1 MRNPRRRITTW
12 RSTSRRCST
21 RISLPSSLR
30 TPDQVKAIGGKFQL
44 NITGDGG
51 GEWFIDASDTGP
63 SVMPGQGPAADITIT
78 IAAEDFEKLQED
90 PQTNGMALF
99 NEGKMI
105 IQGNAMLGM
114 MLGNSSP
121 SGRPSPL
128 EPGEEVHCA
137 SAGAFHPHV
146 GLW

>member
-1 MRNPRRRITTW
+1 MAVDIQKVFNED
-12 RSTSRRCST
+12 
-21 RISLPSSLR
+21 LPAQFAKN
-30 TPDQVKAIGGKFQL
+30 PDQVKSIGGKFQL

-114 MLGNSSP
+114 MLGKLFTLGP
-121 SGRPSPL
+121 S
-128 EPGEEVHCA
+128 
-137 SAGAFHPHV
+137 
-146 GLW
+146 

>member
-1 MRNPRRRITTW
+1 MAVDIQKVFNED
-12 RSTSRRCST
+12 
-21 RISLPSSLR
+21 LPAQFAKN
-30 TPDQVKAIGGKFQL
+30 PDQVKAIGGKFQL

-114 MLGNSSP
+114 MLGKLFTLGP
-121 SGRPSPL
+121 S
-128 EPGEEVHCA
+128 
-137 SAGAFHPHV
+137 
-146 GLW
+146 

>member
-1 MRNPRRRITTW
+1 VPCATPEKRDYNLAVDIQKLFNED
-12 RSTSRRCST
+12 
-21 RISLPSSLR
+21 LPAQFAKN
-30 TPDQVKAIGGKFQL
+30 PDQVKAIGGKFQL

-78 IAAEDFEKLQED
+78 IGAEDFEKLQEN

-99 NEGKMI
+99 NGGKMI

-114 MLGNSSP
+114 KLVNLFTLGP
-121 SGRPSPL
+121 S
-128 EPGEEVHCA
+128 
-137 SAGAFHPHV
+137 
-146 GLW
+146 